1 MNITGHREHKH
12 VTPDESTEK
21 HELKHLKLNTT
32 NNHEVGGAAEQRKIT
47 STPEPPSDTAGVE
60 EEKDGMF
67 VELKQETSTS
77 IVTNVSENISNKNTS
92 STEEVD
98 NDNDNELNLQS
109 CELNNEDK
117 PINIELE
124 LTCDK
129 VEQSFVN
136 DKKESEGM
144 QKSQAPKEK
153 DHKKKKNLTSAVT
166 KEEKRRRNNSGIK
179 EEKRRR
185 NN

>member
-1 MNITGHREHKH
+1 MLIFF
-12 VTPDESTEK
+12 V
-21 HELKHLKLNTT
+21 L
-32 NNHEVGGAAEQRKIT
+32 
-47 STPEPPSDTAGVE
+47 DTAVVE
-60 EEKDGMF
+60 EEKDGLF
-67 VELKQETSTS
+67 VELKQDTSTS

-98 NDNDNELNLQS
+98 NDNELNLQS
-109 CELNNEDK
+109 YEFNNEDK

-129 VEQSFVN
+129 VKQSFVN
-136 DKKESEGM
+136 NKKESEGM

-166 KEEKRRRNNSGIK
+166 KEEKRRRNNSGIEDEK
-179 EEKRRR
+179 ENITELTGEKRVIY
-185 NN
+185 